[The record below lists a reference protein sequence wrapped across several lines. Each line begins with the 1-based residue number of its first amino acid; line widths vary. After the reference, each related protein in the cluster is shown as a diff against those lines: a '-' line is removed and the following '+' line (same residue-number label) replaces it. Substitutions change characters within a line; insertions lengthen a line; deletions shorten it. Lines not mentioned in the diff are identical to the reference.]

1 MSFRISLV
9 AVSLVFLVSAAL
21 GQTPTDSPT
30 ATKPAPAADV
40 LVFTNGDQLT
50 GHLERATGG
59 DVLFK
64 SDMAGEITVAFDKIK
79 ELRSGSGASQ
89 FALLRKGPKGVP
101 ILRGPVPEG
110 TILYASGD
118 ITITPPASSSSV
130 APVTVKPAEV
140 AYLVDKPTYDKAISH
155 EAKFTDGWN
164 GTVTGGAT
172 VVRSSTN
179 GTTFTAAS
187 SLVRAIPTVPYL
199 PARNR
204 TLFNVNETYGQLTTV
219 APPPP
224 SPAVKTSIF
233 HADGERDEYF
243 SPRLYAL
250 ADAAFDHNY
259 SQGLQF
265 QQLYGGG
272 IGWTPVQSP
281 KQQLDVKVDIH
292 YERQEYFVS
301 SGTPSTALVGSTF
314 AETYRR
320 SLPHRI
326 VFTEVGN
333 FIPAWNMLSDYAANV
348 TGTLALP
355 VWKRLNASISTTDN
369 YLNDPAAGFN
379 KNSYQFVTG
388 VTYSLR

>member
-1 MSFRISLV
+1 MRLKNFIAASLV
-9 AVSLVFLVSAAL
+9 CLATVAI
-21 GQTPTDSPT
+21 GQTPE
-30 ATKPAPAADV
+30 AKPAPAADV
-40 LVFTNGDQLT
+40 LIFSNGDQLT

-59 DVLFK
+59 NVLFK
-64 SDMAGEITVAFDKIK
+64 SDMAGELTIGFDKIK

-101 ILRGPVPEG
+101 IVRGPAPEG
-110 TILYASGD
+110 TILYANGD

-130 APVTVKPAEV
+130 APVTVKPADV

-155 EAKFTDGWN
+155 NAGFMDGWN
-164 GTVTGGAT
+164 GTITGGAT

-179 GTTFTAAS
+179 GTTLTAGT

-204 TLFNVNETYGQLTTV
+204 TTFNLNETYGKLTTV

-224 SPAVKTSIF
+224 TPTVKTSIF
-233 HADGERDEYF
+233 HTDGERDEYF
-243 SPRLYAL
+243 SSRLYAL
-250 ADAAFDHNY
+250 GDAAFDHNF

-265 QQLYGGG
+265 QQIYGAGV
-272 IGWTPVQSP
+272 GWTPIQNP
-281 KQQLDVKVDIH
+281 KEELDVKADLH
-292 YERQEYFVS
+292 YEHQGYMQPPTVATATPNVS
-301 SGTPSTALVGSTF
+301 LFGSTF
-314 AETYRR
+314 AETYHRN
-320 SLPHRI
+320 LPRKM

-333 FIPAWNMLSDYAANV
+333 FIPAWNALNDYAANV
-348 TGTLALP
+348 TATLALP

-369 YLNDPAAGFN
+369 YLNDPAVGFQ

-388 VTYSLR
+388 ITYSLH

>member
-1 MSFRISLV
+1 LSFRISIV
-9 AVSLVFLVSAAL
+9 AASLVSLVSAAL
-21 GQTPTDSPT
+21 GQTPTDSST

-89 FALLRKGPKGVP
+89 FALLR
-101 ILRGPVPEG
+101 
-110 TILYASGD
+110 ILYASGD

-130 APVTVKPAEV
+130 APVTVKPADV
-140 AYLVDKPTYDKAISH
+140 AYLVDKPTYDAAISH
-155 EAKFTDGWN
+155 EAKFKDGWS

-250 ADAAFDHNY
+250 ADTAFDHNY

-301 SGTPSTALVGSTF
+301 SGTPSTTLVGSTF

-320 SLPHRI
+320 SLPHKI